1 MLRKLGVILARTAWS
16 WPCASWAE
24 SNARCSSWTDWLQS
38 VELRSAVHARLNKG
52 EARNALARAG
62 ILQPSRQ
69 GQGSELRA
77 TTLPGQRLQPGD
89 GRHRSVEHRV
99 PGACHPGAGRG
110 RHTVWG
116 GTCCNTSRHWG
127 GSTLTCPTIPFGDKA
142 ASWKAASSVR
152 YGDSENLSVR
162 FFPNSAGSP
171 FTPISLTPSSNP
183 SELAEIVGAG
193 FFQLWV
199 DLKRGRG
206 QNGGVTI
213 QPTVYCA
220 GGHPGDLARRLVDKN
235 DVGQPNCCDS
245 CVRYSLRCGS
255 TKISL
260 SLNSM
265 VKNE

>member
-1 MLRKLGVILARTAWS
+1 MAKRENIPRARLTGTRFCGWPRRSITASLMLRKLGVILARTAWS

-116 GTCCNTSRHWG
+116 GDLLQYLSPLGWEHINLPNDSVWRQSRKLEG
-127 GSTLTCPTIPFGDKA
+127 GKF
-142 ASWKAASSVR
+142 
-152 YGDSENLSVR
+152 
-162 FFPNSAGSP
+162 SP
-171 FTPISLTPSSNP
+171 L
-183 SELAEIVGAG
+183 
-193 FFQLWV
+193 
-199 DLKRGRG
+199 
-206 QNGGVTI
+206 
-213 QPTVYCA
+213 
-220 GGHPGDLARRLVDKN
+220 RRLGK
-235 DVGQPNCCDS
+235 P
-245 CVRYSLRCGS
+245 
-255 TKISL
+255 
-260 SLNSM
+260 
-265 VKNE
+265 